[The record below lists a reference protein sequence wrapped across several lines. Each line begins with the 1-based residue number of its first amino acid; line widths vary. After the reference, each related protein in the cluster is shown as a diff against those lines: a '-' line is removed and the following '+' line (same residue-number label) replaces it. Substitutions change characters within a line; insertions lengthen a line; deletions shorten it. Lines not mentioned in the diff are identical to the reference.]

1 MKEISFSLC
10 TLNAKMG
17 EKVFF
22 LLKDPTKLKSNFGLG
37 EPFKLVEATI
47 TNLVIQNCC
56 MNYYT
61 FEYDENVLVD
71 EAELLRD
78 DIDRVE
84 AFNCTTQFIK
94 EVMVR
99 NNLT

>member
-1 MKEISFSLC
+1 
-10 TLNAKMG
+10 MG

-47 TNLVIQNCC
+47 TNLIIQNCC
-56 MNYYT
+56 MSYYT